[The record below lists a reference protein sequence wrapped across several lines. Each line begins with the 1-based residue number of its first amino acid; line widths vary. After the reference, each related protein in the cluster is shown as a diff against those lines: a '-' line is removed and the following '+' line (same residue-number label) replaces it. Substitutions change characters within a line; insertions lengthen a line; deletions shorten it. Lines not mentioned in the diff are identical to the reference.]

1 MAYYAQPCESY
12 FVESHDSR
20 ERLVREGTRE
30 RERQKKQ
37 QTQAAIAEELSVLTS
52 DEYRDDVQLH
62 MESMEVKRL
71 SPQPLYPANLSSSSR
86 PYQT

>member
-20 ERLVREGTRE
+20 ERLVREGIRE

-71 SPQPLYPANLSSSSR
+71 SP
-86 PYQT
+86 